1 MQDTFAFDEGINRE
15 ADTSGSGDTRPNRG
29 HSVVGASRAL
39 AAPEPAPAAPVQ
51 PVPALPVAAGPIA
64 QPSPGPKTTR
74 LLVTFRRSHSLEG
87 DRRRLSDLVD
97 LLERHKGTDRFV
109 IIVEAP
115 GQPRYQLDFPNSAT
129 RICQELKNELS
140 QRLGAGFWRVE

>member
-1 MQDTFAFDEGINRE
+1 MMEE
-15 ADTSGSGDTRPNRG
+15 APAPYETVRADR
-29 HSVVGASRAL
+29 VV
-39 AAPEPAPAAPVQ
+39 PPVPPVQVPAPAAQAPSPAALPVM
-51 PVPALPVAAGPIA
+51 PPKPLPALPPAAAPIA

-97 LLERHKGTDRFV
+97 LLERHSGADRFV
-109 IIVEAP
+109 IVVEAP
-115 GQPRYQLDFPNSAT
+115 GQPRYQLDFPNSTT

-140 QRLGAGFWRVE
+140 QRLGAGYWRVE